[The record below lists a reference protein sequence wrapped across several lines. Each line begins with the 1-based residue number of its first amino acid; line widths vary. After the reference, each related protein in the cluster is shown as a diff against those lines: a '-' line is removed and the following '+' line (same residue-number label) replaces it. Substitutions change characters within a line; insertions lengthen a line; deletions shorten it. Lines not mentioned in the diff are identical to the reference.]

1 MNTGRNIK
9 KIREFRGMTQKEM
22 GIALGFDEAS
32 ASPRMAQYEGEYRV
46 PREKMLN
53 KMAEVLQ
60 VDPRSIAT
68 PTGYTEGDM
77 IYRVLMLEE
86 FFPEMELEK
95 NPQTG
100 ELMINLHNK
109 ILNNFFMRWD
119 WFRAN
124 KKKGYIEEEEYKRW
138 KYQMN
143 VDRLI

>member
-109 ILNNFFMRWD
+109 ILNNFLMRWD

>member
-32 ASPRMAQYEGEYRV
+32 ASPQMAQYEGKHRV

-77 IYRVLMLEE
+77 IYRVFMLEE

-119 WFRAN
+119 WFKAN

>member
-22 GIALGFDEAS
+22 GMALGFDEAS

-46 PREKMLN
+46 PRENMLN

-68 PTGYTEGDM
+68 PTGYTEKDM
-77 IYRVLMLEE
+77 VYRVLMLEE
-86 FFPEMELEK
+86 FFPEMELK
-95 NPQTG
+95 RSPQTG

-109 ILNNFFMRWD
+109 TLNNFLMQWD
-119 WFRAN
+119 WFREN
-124 KKKGYIEEEEYKRW
+124 KKKGYIAEEEYKRW

>member
-32 ASPRMAQYEGEYRV
+32 ASPRMAQYEGQNRV

-77 IYRVLMLEE
+77 LYRVLMLEE

-109 ILNNFFMRWD
+109 ILNNFLMQWD
-119 WFRAN
+119 WFRIN
-124 KKKGYIEEEEYKRW
+124 KKKGYIEQEEYKRW
-138 KYQMN
+138 KYELK
-143 VDRLI
+143 VF

>member
-77 IYRVLMLEE
+77 LYRVLMLEE

-109 ILNNFFMRWD
+109 ILNNFLMQWD
-119 WFRAN
+119 WFRIN
-124 KKKGYIEEEEYKRW
+124 KKKGYIEQEEYKRW
-138 KYQMN
+138 KYELK
-143 VDRLI
+143 VF

>member
-32 ASPRMAQYEGEYRV
+32 ASPQMAQYEGEYRV

-77 IYRVLMLEE
+77 IYRVFMLEE

-119 WFRAN
+119 WFKAN